1 MSQAT
6 VFIEYVLENIV
17 SEPDQLKINEIQGPE
32 ESIIEVRVAEPDVGK
47 VIGKSGSVARALR
60 NVVNAIGLKDDANYS
75 VEIID

>member
-6 VFIEYVLENIV
+6 VFVEYVLENIV
-17 SEPDQLKINEIQGPE
+17 SEPAELKINEIEGPE
-32 ESIIEVRVAEPDVGK
+32 ESIIEIRVAEPDVGK

-60 NVVNAIGLKDDANYS
+60 NVVNAVGLKDDTNYS